1 MGMIKELY
9 NRITA
14 TKPGWSTTQ
23 GERMTY
29 YSYFAGQ
36 NIIYT
41 LVSTYLVTYLM
52 FQGISPVKSA
62 TVMLIV
68 KIWDAVNDT
77 IFGVIFDKVKFKSGK
92 KYLPWIKLSTILI
105 PICTVLIFFIPSSFG
120 ENAKLM
126 WFAVAYILWDAAYT
140 LCDVPIFAIITSM
153 TNNLD
158 ERNTVISYKSIW
170 TYIGVGITTVVAT
183 VLVSEG
189 VGASYS
195 VVAVVLCIMA
205 FATMQPASFKLKERY
220 HSKEEETFTVRAM
233 FRYLVHNKYLL
244 IYYLGYFF
252 YAALNI
258 QSALNLYVSYYLFNS
273 SLFSLVVS
281 ALGVAPSA
289 IVSLLIPHLIRKYDK
304 MKLYRASMAAVSI
317 LGVIMYFV
325 GYNTIIG
332 FIILSVLRSI
342 PLAVVAIAMALFTPD
357 CAEYGKYK
365 TGIEAKGI
373 TFAIQTFVAKLTSAI
388 SGALGLFLLGLK
400 SVGWQMVEVES
411 FKELEESGITQSA
424 HALDSLWFFYVFVPT
439 IGCILA
445 WIVWEF
451 YRLKDK
457 DVQIMADCNSGL
469 ISREEA
475 EKKISRKY

>member
-1 MGMIKELY
+1 MIRELY
-9 NRITA
+9 NKITA

-52 FQGISPVKSA
+52 FQGIDPTKSA
-62 TVMLIV
+62 AVMAVV
-68 KIWDAVNDT
+68 KVWDAVNDT
-77 IFGVIFDKVKFKSGK
+77 VFGVIFDKVKFKSGK
-92 KYLPWIKLSTILI
+92 KYLPWIKISTILI
-105 PICTVLIFFIPSSFG
+105 PICTILIFFIPSAFG
-120 ENAKLM
+120 ENAKLA
-126 WFAVAYILWDAAYT
+126 WFAVTYMLWDAAYT

-170 TYIGVGITTVVAT
+170 TYIGVGITTVAAT
-183 VLVSEG
+183 LLVSEQI
-189 VGASYS
+189 GAGYS
-195 VVAVVLCIMA
+195 VVAVILCVMA

-220 HSKEEETFTVRAM
+220 HSPDEENFTVRAM

-258 QSALNLYVSYYLFNS
+258 QSAMNLYVSYYLFNN

-304 MKLYRASMAAVSI
+304 MKLYRASMALVSI
-317 LGVIMYFV
+317 LGVVTYFV
-325 GYNTIIG
+325 GYHTIIG

-342 PLAVVAIAMALFTPD
+342 PLAVVSIAMALFTPD
-357 CAEYGKYK
+357 CAEYGKYR
-365 TGIEAKGI
+365 TGVEAKGI
-373 TFAIQTFVAKLTSAI
+373 TFAIQTFVAKLTAAV

-400 SVGWQMVEVES
+400 SVGWQMVEVDS
-411 FKELEESGITQSA
+411 FKALEESGVVQTP
-424 HALDSLWFFYVFVPT
+424 HALNSLWFFYALVPT

-457 DVQIMADCNSGL
+457 EVQIMADCNSGL
-469 ISREEA
+469 ITKEEA
-475 EKKISRKY
+475 YELLGGKYGR

>member
-1 MGMIKELY
+1 MIKELY
-9 NRITA
+9 NKITA

-29 YSYFAGQ
+29 YSYFTGQ

-52 FQGISPVKSA
+52 FQGIDPIKSA
-62 TVMLIV
+62 AVMGVV
-68 KIWDAVNDT
+68 KVWDAVNDT
-77 IFGVIFDKVKFKSGK
+77 VFGVIFDKVKFKSGK
-92 KYLPWIKLSTILI
+92 KYLPWIRVSTILI
-105 PICTVLIFFIPSSFG
+105 PICTVLIFFIPSAFG
-120 ENAKLM
+120 ENAKLA
-126 WFAVAYILWDAAYT
+126 WFAVTYMLWDAAYT

-158 ERNTVISYKSIW
+158 ERNTIISYKSIW
-170 TYIGVGITTVVAT
+170 TYVGVGITTVVAT
-183 VLVSEG
+183 VLVSEKI
-189 VGASYS
+189 GAGYS
-195 VVAVVLCIMA
+195 VIAVVLCVLA

-220 HSKEEETFTVRAM
+220 HSAGEENFTVRAM

-258 QSALNLYVSYYLFNS
+258 QGALNLYVSYYLFND

-281 ALGVAPSA
+281 ALGMAPSA
-289 IVSLLIPHLIRKYDK
+289 VMSLLIPHLIRKYDK
-304 MKLYRASMAAVSI
+304 MKLYRLSMALVSV
-317 LGVIMYFV
+317 LGVITYFV
-325 GYNTIIG
+325 GYNTIVG

-373 TFAIQTFVAKLTSAI
+373 TFAIQTFVAKLTAAV
-388 SGALGLFLLGLK
+388 SGSLGLFLLGLK

-411 FKELEESGITQSA
+411 FKELETSGVIQTP
-424 HALDSLWFFYVFVPT
+424 HALNSLWFFYALVPT

-469 ISREEA
+469 ITREEA
-475 EKKISRKY
+475 EAKISRKY